1 MIKKIFTFIVFFIFV
16 SKIVIAAS
24 IADAVAAYNA
34 QYGTNYTVESAKEAL
49 GQ

>member
-1 MIKKIFTFIVFFIFV
+1 MKKI
-16 SKIVIAAS
+16 IVISWVIVAV
-24 IADAVAAYNA
+24 ADAVAAYNA